1 MGKKFACVKYFPTPG
16 SQDGVTSLSFTSKT
30 LEINLAAIKLKI
42 CCRNGK
48 ATRLEIKAYLISQW
62 LCGD

>member
-1 MGKKFACVKYFPTPG
+1 MGKKLACIKNFSTPG
-16 SQDGVTSLSFTSKT
+16 CQNSVTPLSLASKT